1 MVGDIHRNL
10 LKGGIFIYPVTIDTP
25 LEKLRILMYNF
36 YKNFNTQ
43 KEIQK
48 KI

>member
-1 MVGDIHRNL
+1 MVGEIHRNL

-25 LEKLRILMYNF
+25 IGKLRLLMYNF
-36 YKNFNTQ
+36 YKKFNTQ
-43 KEIQK
+43 KEILK